1 MAAVAW
7 QKRAVVALI
16 IYIIYCGF
24 HPLVFAGQGSVAVA
38 ADELAER
45 GEQLRRNAN
54 ASGAAEAFRR
64 ALDFQPSNLRAL
76 LGLARLSRAELD
88 YSAAVRFVDHALKSH
103 PDSAAALIEYA
114 HIYLAA
120 EDAGR
125 ARIFLDRALRLDPQS
140 EAANTGL
147 AEADLL
153 DRNYEPARARL
164 SIWLASNPP
173 SARARTVLAR
183 ALLELNRIAEAGV
196 QAGRAIELDPY
207 DAEAH
212 HTLAFIKAS
221 ERNADEARTLARR
234 AVSLDPFNAAA
245 RRLFSQYIDGQAG
258 YRQEVSGAAL
268 KHYERGR
275 EFKRQGR
282 AAEAIGALEA
292 ALALEPGYYRALVAL
307 SDIRLRQRE
316 WMLAARA
323 ARAAIEIDPEGAIAH
338 MELSYAHRGR
348 QEQSR
353 IDIGAADFEA
363 AFYAGRAPSGPG
375 LTSEIFPDYTP
386 LAKREQIVI
395 DRAVAP
401 LARFLP
407 ALSRKGA
414 RHHLLGYDE
423 RASDI
428 RGLASI
434 AEGKTFD
441 GRFYAS
447 IRGVGGRITVSGI
460 EYIDMAARGGFHTIA
475 HEFAHQVHMIAM
487 EKEERRAIS
496 RLFER
501 ARREGRVLD
510 YYAAANEYEYFAQGY
525 EAYVSERKRPS
536 AGVTARHTRQ
546 ELMARDPDLYRF
558 IAVLAGESHA
568 ETGRANKASS
578 GYNLTSYATAC
589 DYENGVF
596 PCAAVSNSNC
606 CASILELRQFHSTM

>member
-1 MAAVAW
+1 MAAVARH
-7 QKRAVVALI
+7 KRAAVALI
-16 IYIIYCGF
+16 IYLASCGF
-24 HPLVFAGQGSVAVA
+24 HPSVFAGQSSSAVS
-38 ADELAER
+38 ADEHAAR
-45 GEQLRRNAN
+45 
-54 ASGAAEAFRR
+54 GAAEAFLR
-64 ALDFQPSNLRAL
+64 ALDHQPSNLGAL

-88 YSAAVRFVDHALKSH
+88 YATAERFVERALKSH
-103 PDSAAALIEYA
+103 PDSAAALAEYA

-120 EDAGR
+120 EEAGR
-125 ARIFLDRALRLDPQS
+125 ARIFLDRALGIDPRS
-140 EAANTGL
+140 EAAITGL
-147 AEADLL
+147 AEAELL
-153 DRNYEPARARL
+153 DRQYESARARL
-164 SIWLASNPP
+164 STWLEKNPS
-173 SARARTVLAR
+173 SARARAVLAR

-196 QAGRAIELDPY
+196 QAGRAIELDPD

-221 ERNADEARTLARR
+221 ERKADEARRLALR
-234 AVSLDPFNAAA
+234 AVALDPYNAAA
-245 RRLFSQYIDGQAG
+245 RRLYSQYIDGQKG
-258 YRQEVSGAAL
+258 YRQDVSSAAL

-275 EFKRQGR
+275 ELKRQGR
-282 AAEAIGALEA
+282 AVEALAALEA
-292 ALALEPGYYRALVAL
+292 ALAIEPRHYRALVAL
-307 SDIRLRQRE
+307 SDVRLRRRE
-316 WMLAARA
+316 WALAAKA
-323 ARAAIEIDPEGAIAH
+323 ASAAIEIDPEGAIAH
-338 MELSYAHRGR
+338 MELSYAHRGM

-363 AFYAGRAPSGPG
+363 SFYTGNAPPGAG
-375 LTSEIFPDYTP
+375 LTSEIFPDYTA
-386 LAKREQIVI
+386 LAKREQAVI
-395 DRAVAP
+395 DGAVAP

-414 RHHLLGYDE
+414 RHHLLDYDE

-447 IRGVGGRITVSGI
+447 IRGIGGRITVSGI

-487 EKEERRAIS
+487 DKEERRAIS

-558 IAVLAGESHA
+558 IAGLAAESHA
-568 ETGRANKASS
+568 GTARSREASS
-578 GYNLTSYATAC
+578 GYNLTSHAAAC